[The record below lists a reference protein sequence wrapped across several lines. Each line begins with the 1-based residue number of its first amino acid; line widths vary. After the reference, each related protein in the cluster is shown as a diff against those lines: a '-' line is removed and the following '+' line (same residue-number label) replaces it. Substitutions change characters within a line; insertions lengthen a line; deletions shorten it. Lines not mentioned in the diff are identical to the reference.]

1 MPGRLVS
8 LFLCASLLAT
18 AEGPASQAGRLL
30 VVNLREHSVLEIDP
44 GSKQTVATIPIGIS
58 GHEIVLSADQR
69 FAYVPIYSDAVLGDP
84 GSNGRT
90 IDVVDIEG
98 RRVAA
103 RIDLGRQLRP
113 HSAVFGPDG
122 LLYVTAELANA
133 VEIIDTQK
141 RTVVGE
147 IPTGKPQSHMLA
159 LAPDGRRGYT
169 SNVDSGTVSVL
180 DIPSRKLLT
189 IIPVTRRIQRI
200 AVSNDGRWVFTSDWD
215 APRVAVIDTRTN
227 TVSRWVRVD
236 GIPFAT
242 RPTPDGRWLLVAESK
257 GDHGRVDVI
266 DLKEM
271 QTVRSYDLAGQP
283 FGFFIHDNL
292 AYMSCIVTGRIEILN
307 LQTWTMESPINL
319 TAGVD
324 GMAWSSQTR

>member
-1 MPGRLVS
+1 VPPRLV
-8 LFLCASLLAT
+8 CLLLSFSMLGVAQD
-18 AEGPASQAGRLL
+18 PAPSRGNLL
-30 VVNLREHSVLEIDP
+30 VVNLREHSVLMVDP
-44 GSKQTVATIPIGIS
+44 GSKHVTATIPVGVS
-58 GHEIVLSADQR
+58 GHEITLSTDQH
-69 FAYVPIYSDAVLGDP
+69 FAFVPIYSDAVLGDP

-90 IDVVDIEG
+90 IDVVDLRA

-103 RIDLGRQLRP
+103 SIDLGRPLRP
-113 HSAVFGPDG
+113 HLAVFGPDG

-133 VEIIDTQK
+133 VEIVDTHK
-141 RTVVGE
+141 RAVVGE

-159 LAPDGRRGYT
+159 LSPDGRRGYT

-189 IIPVTRRIQRI
+189 VIPVAKRVQRI

-215 APRVAVIDTRTN
+215 ATRVAVIDARTN
-227 TVSRWVRVD
+227 TVSRWVDVG

-257 GDHGRVDVI
+257 DGKGRVDVI
-266 DLKEM
+266 DLKAM
-271 QTVRSYDLAGQP
+271 KAVRSYDLDGQP
-283 FGFFIHDNL
+283 FGFFIHNSL
-292 AYMSCIVTGRIEILN
+292 AYMTCIVTGRIEILN
-307 LQTWTMESPINL
+307 LQTWNMESPIDL

-324 GMAWSSQTR
+324 GMAWLDAGR